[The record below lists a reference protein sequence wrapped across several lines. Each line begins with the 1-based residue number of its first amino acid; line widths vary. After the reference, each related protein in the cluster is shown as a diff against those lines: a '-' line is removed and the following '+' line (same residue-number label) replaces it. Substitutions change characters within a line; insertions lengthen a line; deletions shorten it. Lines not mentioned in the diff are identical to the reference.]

1 MHGND
6 IDKLSL
12 EYDGKSKFGVN
23 LSTLA
28 TFIRYLCMYT
38 DESSSSGTLVPITY
52 LLYEDTRGRFQNGVS
67 EPRHWFETV
76 WIKFVIVSQKCRI
89 FTFKASL

>member
-28 TFIRYLCMYT
+28 TFIR
-38 DESSSSGTLVPITY
+38 
-52 LLYEDTRGRFQNGVS
+52 
-67 EPRHWFETV
+67 
-76 WIKFVIVSQKCRI
+76 
-89 FTFKASL
+89 